1 MDVMRPS
8 GPCTETMSGDVS
20 ASSFE
25 RASAARRR
33 VSAWSRSAWRR
44 ASSSLAR
51 RSLRIAWRLR
61 KARATP
67 ANSSHSETR
76 RFWPSLKIAA
86 MATIE
91 VSTPQAAIARRQRYR
106 PGLSEG
112 ITPVIGAPQGGMSG
126 RSCFLQLRRRALRR
140 DRAQLDARAE
150 LQPGAVHEPR
160 QHVDAPAEL
169 LRSLRSRAHPQV
181 QRWRGAEQP
190 PQPRE
195 PVVQQRRAERA
206 VVLEARGGPAWGE
219 HQLERHL

>member
-8 GPCTETMSGDVS
+8 GPWTETMSGEVS

-33 VSAWSRSAWRR
+33 LSAWSRSAWRR
-44 ASSSLAR
+44 ASSSPAR

-106 PGLSEG
+106 PGVSED
-112 ITPVIGAPQGGMSG
+112 ITPYIGAPHNGMNP
-126 RSCFLQLRRRALRR
+126 RSCFLQLRRRVLRR

-150 LQPGAVHEPR
+150 LEPGAAYEAR

-169 LRSLRSRAHPQV
+169 LRPLRGGAHPQV
-181 QRWRGAEQP
+181 QRGRGAEQA
-190 PQPRE
+190 PQPR
-195 PVVQQRRAERA
+195 
-206 VVLEARGGPAWGE
+206 
-219 HQLERHL
+219 